1 MVVLTG
7 IGHNQRRVL
16 AWLKAL
22 LHSILLVLGFLPR
35 SGSQTDLLAGLGQTA
50 ERPQREGKVPAPA
63 PRISILA
70 QIHK

>member
-35 SGSQTDLLAGLGQTA
+35 SGSQTDSLAGLGQTV
-50 ERPQREGKVPAPA
+50 ERPQRG
-63 PRISILA
+63 S
-70 QIHK
+70 